1 MRRSSNPCA
10 PLACALALAACSG
23 SSEPVLLDAGSDAS
37 DARCLIPGSYGAL
50 GSKTGTPDSPA
61 PSSLTVVLDP
71 GPPRD
76 VFYIQ
81 LVGGK
86 GVFTGGVA
94 AGTFAISGA
103 DARFDDC
110 GLCVNVIADIV
121 TGQGPSKFY
130 FAQSGMVTIT
140 STNAVAGSAQ
150 DLQLV
155 EVDAFTGAPVPGGCA
170 TSITSI
176 AFGP

>member
-1 MRRSSNPCA
+1 MCRSL
-10 PLACALALAACSG
+10 LACALAMVAGACSDG
-23 SSEPVLLDAGSDAS
+23 SPVLLDAAPDAT

-50 GSKTGTPDSPA
+50 GTKTGTPDSPA
-61 PSSLTVVLDP
+61 PNSLTVVLEP

-81 LVGGK
+81 LVAGN
-86 GVFTGGVA
+86 GVFSGGLA
-94 AGTFAISGA
+94 AGSFAIAGA
-103 DARFDDC
+103 DASFDGC

-121 TGQGPSKFY
+121 AGQGPSKFY

-150 DLQLV
+150 DLRLV
-155 EVDAFTGAPVPGGCA
+155 EVDVFTGAPVAGGCA
-170 TSITSI
+170 TTVTSI